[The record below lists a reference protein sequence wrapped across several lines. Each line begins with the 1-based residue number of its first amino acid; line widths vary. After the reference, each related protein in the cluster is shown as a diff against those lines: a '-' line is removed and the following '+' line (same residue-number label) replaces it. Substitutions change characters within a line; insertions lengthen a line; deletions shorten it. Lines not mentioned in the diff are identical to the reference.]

1 MLHIDDRM
9 IEDAV
14 TAQAAQEVLHAA
26 FLDFGRGSAAM
37 QRRVRTEAG
46 GVKLSTLGAV
56 IPGQGVAGAKVYT
69 TIKGQFQFVILL
81 FSAAD
86 GRPLATCDAGALT
99 RKRTAACTVLAA
111 GALASPRSSMLGLF
125 GAGTQGVEH
134 AAQLSARFALEA
146 ILVNDPYAPPEV
158 LERIGQRCGVP
169 ARMAAPAEIAAQAD
183 IVVTASRST
192 TPLFAGRALRAGAFV
207 GAIGSSL
214 PHTRELDDEA
224 LRRARAVVVEW
235 REQTLSEAGDLVLAA
250 PDTGLDAKVVE
261 LADVLAGRTAVRQAD
276 EDIVIYKSVGVG
288 LEDVAL
294 AGYAYR
300 RLAAERG
307 WPAP

>member
-1 MLHIDDRM
+1 MLHIDDAM

-14 TAQAAQEVLHAA
+14 TPQAAQEVLHAA

-86 GRPLATCDAGALT
+86 GRPLATCDAGTLT

-111 GALASPRSSMLGLF
+111 GALARPRSSVLGLF
-125 GAGTQGVEH
+125 GAGTQGAEH

-146 ILVNDPYAPPEV
+146 ILVHDPYASPEI
-158 LERIGQRCGVP
+158 LERIGRRCGVP
-169 ARMAAPAEIAAQAD
+169 ARMAAPADIAAQAD
-183 IVVTASRST
+183 IVVTATRST
-192 TPLFAGRALRAGAFV
+192 TPLFAGQALRAGAFV
-207 GAIGSSL
+207 GRSGPACRIRGNWT
-214 PHTRELDDEA
+214 TRPCA
-224 LRRARAVVVEW
+224 ARGRSWWSGASRRCRSG
-235 REQTLSEAGDLVLAA
+235 RPG
-250 PDTGLDAKVVE
+250 
-261 LADVLAGRTAVRQAD
+261 AGR
-276 EDIVIYKSVGVG
+276 
-288 LEDVAL
+288 
-294 AGYAYR
+294 AGYRPGRQSGRTGRCAGR
-300 RLAAERG
+300 AG
-307 WPAP
+307 GGAPGG